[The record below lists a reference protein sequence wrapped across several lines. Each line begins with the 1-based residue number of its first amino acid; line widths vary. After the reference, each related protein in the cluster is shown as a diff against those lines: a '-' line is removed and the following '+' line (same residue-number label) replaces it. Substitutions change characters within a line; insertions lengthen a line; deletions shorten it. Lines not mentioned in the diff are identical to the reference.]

1 MNGKYSGHENH
12 DLTKIQISSLEIGGR
27 SLYIEDDIVQKL
39 EIRGRR
45 FGFQSVSS
53 KFINFVSVYPS
64 VSKAEFIIVTS
75 NDAGSCCPWINFHI
89 IAIRDASLE

>member
-53 KFINFVSVYPS
+53 KFINFVSVYPREMLKKS
-64 VSKAEFIIVTS
+64 GLKLD
-75 NDAGSCCPWINFHI
+75 N
-89 IAIRDASLE
+89 ASFWCYDKGITP